1 MNIHVHSIYH
11 KYAQRKAQLAR
22 KGRNGWSKS
31 FMAMKE
37 EKVGPLSLVILVP
50 KILTKIMTKQMF
62 LEDLVVYICKGYI

>member
-1 MNIHVHSIYH
+1 
-11 KYAQRKAQLAR
+11 
-22 KGRNGWSKS
+22 
-31 FMAMKE
+31 MAMKE